1 MRVKHDLNSLIKEA
15 WDSAK
20 TFIPTCLK
28 RSYVMAEFPTAYE
41 LRMVSVS
48 VLTVNVYRTF

>member
-48 VLTVNVYRTF
+48 VLTVDVYRTF